1 MTLLLIFLV
10 SRAIAFKKR
19 LESADEQLRNYI
31 EGLTV
36 VIEEPLKDMLP
47 IPEKTHQIQQQR
59 IIEQPQQQQV
69 S

>member
-36 VIEEPLKDMLP
+36 VIEEPLKDMVS